1 MADSHGLIVFG
12 FTTIGE
18 GAERLMK
25 KAAKVMKKQV
35 DASAEELKAAI
46 DGAAKG

>member
-1 MADSHGLIVFG
+1 MADPDGLIVFG
-12 FTTIGE
+12 FTTIEE

-35 DASAEELKAAI
+35 DVSAEELKAAI
-46 DGAAKG
+46 DEAAKG